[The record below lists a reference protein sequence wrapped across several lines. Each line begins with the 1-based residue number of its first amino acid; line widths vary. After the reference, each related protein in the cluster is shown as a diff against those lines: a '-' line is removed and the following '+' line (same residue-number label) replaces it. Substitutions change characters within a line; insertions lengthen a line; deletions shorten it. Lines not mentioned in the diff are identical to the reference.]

1 MSNKPRLFG
10 TDGIR
15 GVAGEYPLDR
25 TTVWNLGLA
34 LGNILRKEEP
44 ASPVRVVV
52 GQDTRESGSWIAR
65 RLTAGLRSAGAQVIE
80 AGVITTPGLAFLARH
95 HGFSAGVVISASHN
109 PHQDNGIKILSNSGT
124 KISESV
130 ELEIEREMA
139 QAGPDGQTDSEP
151 PLKTEPHLLEYYL
164 ERLLGLI

>member
-1 MSNKPRLFG
+1 MSNKPKLFG

-44 ASPVRVVV
+44 AGPVRVVL

-65 RLTAGLRSAGAQVIE
+65 RLSAGLRSAGAQVTG
-80 AGVITTPGLAFLARH
+80 AGVITTPAW
-95 HGFSAGVVISASHN
+95 
-109 PHQDNGIKILSNSGT
+109 LS
-124 KISESV
+124 
-130 ELEIEREMA
+130 
-139 QAGPDGQTDSEP
+139 
-151 PLKTEPHLLEYYL
+151 
-164 ERLLGLI
+164 